1 MTRESHGLFL
11 LVSGN
16 NFSECRWNYF
26 KFYCII
32 DKESLGLSSLNVLGL
47 VINCVVIFNHLELL
61 YRFSFHEFF
70 GNLCTSGWAATTEYA
85 IQGVIKAASSFCH
98 GCMHFLVVTDFVL
111 LGLLDAE
118 ELFSNDHLLEANEVF
133 IEGLEGGLQG
143 TNELFDRIVEADCK
157 AGDHENAVSI
167 LRVMEYGGRMST
179 TFHYNCLLM
188 AQVTCSFA
196 VTIPSMQCVFYLC
209 WSRSS
214 GQVKYHQ
221 RLNLNCCLDHTCSL
235 DCISTFVSVAYVF
248 GVSVNLGARLVQM
261 CRTS

>member
-1 MTRESHGLFL
+1 MF
-11 LVSGN
+11 N
-16 NFSECRWNYF
+16 C
-26 KFYCII
+26 
-32 DKESLGLSSLNVLGL
+32 L
-47 VINCVVIFNHLELL
+47 VILDHLSYSLEFSCHEL
-61 YRFSFHEFF
+61 F
-70 GNLCTSGWAATTEYA
+70 GNLYTSGWAATTEYA
-85 IQGVIKAASSFCH
+85 IQGVIKAASSICH
-98 GCMHFLVVTDFVL
+98 GYMHFLAAIHFVL

-118 ELFSNDHLLEANEVF
+118 ELFSNNHLLEANEVF

-196 VTIPSMQCVFYLC
+196 VTIPSMECVFYVC

-214 GQVKYHQ
+214 G
-221 RLNLNCCLDHTCSL
+221 
-235 DCISTFVSVAYVF
+235 
-248 GVSVNLGARLVQM
+248 
-261 CRTS
+261 

>member
-11 LVSGN
+11 LVSDN
-16 NFSECRWNYF
+16 DLSECRWKNF
-26 KFYCII
+26 KFYSII
-32 DKESLGLSSLNVLGL
+32 DKESLGLSSLNILGL
-47 VINCVVIFNHLELL
+47 VINCLVILNHLELL
-61 YRFSFHEFF
+61 SRFSCHELF
-70 GNLCTSGWAATTEYA
+70 GKLCTSGWAALTEYA
-85 IQGVIKAASSFCH
+85 IQGVIKAA
-98 GCMHFLVVTDFVL
+98 TDFVL

-118 ELFSNDHLLEANEVF
+118 ELFSNDHLPEANEVF

-209 WSRSS
+209 WSRAS
-214 GQVKYHQ
+214 G
-221 RLNLNCCLDHTCSL
+221 
-235 DCISTFVSVAYVF
+235 
-248 GVSVNLGARLVQM
+248 
-261 CRTS
+261 